1 MIRNIRNQI
10 ENEMSPAQLLGL
22 EQINK
27 LIKKTQM
34 TQRQKLR
41 NHILNFMSE
50 NELNTYKIRL
60 MLKHGKKPLGIGINT
75 VNKILKDD
83 SYEPSRFALI
93 KLLKAIK
100 VEYIQDCGTIFIK

>member
-10 ENEMSPAQLLGL
+10 ENEMSPAQLRGL
-22 EQINK
+22 KQINK
-27 LIKKTQM
+27 LIKERQM

-41 NHILNFMSE
+41 NHILNFMAE
-50 NELNTYKIRL
+50 NELNTYKIRQL
-60 MLKHGKKPLGIGINT
+60 VAQKKNPLGIGINT

-83 SYEPSRFALI
+83 NFQPSRYALI

-100 VEYIQDCGTIFIK
+100 VDFIQDCGIIVIK

>member
-10 ENEMSPAQLLGL
+10 ENEMSPAQLRGL
-22 EQINK
+22 NQINK
-27 LIKKTQM
+27 LIKQREM

-41 NHILNFMSE
+41 NHILNYMSE
-50 NELNTYKIRL
+50 NELNTYKLRL
-60 MLKHGKKPLGIGINT
+60 MLKKGKKPLGIGINT

-83 SYEPSRFALI
+83 NYQPSRYALV

-100 VEYIQDCGTIFIK
+100 VDYIQDCGIIVIV

>member
-10 ENEMSPAQLLGL
+10 ENEMSPAQLRGL
-22 EQINK
+22 KQINK
-27 LIKKTQM
+27 LIKQYEM

-50 NELNTYKIRL
+50 NELNTYKIRM

-93 KLLKAIK
+93 KLLKALK